1 MDQSLYDLAN
11 SRNERL
17 NGLGYDYTGKILRN
31 TTSSYIYTD
40 PTRAGILDQFEAV
53 IGSLAEKVKLIRT
66 FYNYTVPKYYK
77 KIN

>member
-1 MDQSLYDLAN
+1 
-11 SRNERL
+11 
-17 NGLGYDYTGKILRN
+17 
-31 TTSSYIYTD
+31 
-40 PTRAGILDQFEAV
+40 V